1 MGALVL
7 LGDGRV
13 LRILGRIGLGE
24 RSDVLARQ
32 WRSDVDSRAATGDW
46 TEDGDLA
53 TDFLFGCYFV
63 IFAGL
68 LIVLLGVGFPGSQ
81 RPVAELVASVVAA
94 VPGGLA
100 ILHGV
105 ALKIPGRIQAR
116 RLGATFIGCALP
128 PFVMTLVLLHQS

>member
-7 LGDGRV
+7 LADDAV
-13 LRILGRIGLGE
+13 LRILGRIALGG
-24 RSDVLARQ
+24 RSDVLAAQ

-53 TDFLFGCYFV
+53 TDFRFGCYFV

-68 LIVLLGVGFPGSQ
+68 LILLLGVGFPGSQ
-81 RPVAELVASVVAA
+81 QPLAELGASVVAA

-105 ALKIPGRIQAR
+105 TLKLSGRIQAT
-116 RLGATFIGCALP
+116 RLGATFIGGALP
-128 PFVMTLVLLHQS
+128 AFIMTLVLLHQR